1 MEKTNKMEF
10 IMTGFHQDANVRQ
23 YAFQGIASDR
33 TRTDFTVGADL
44 QLIRKYQ
51 IAVQELPLLCR
62 RLLEEHTG
70 EPQTTV
76 VFTEDDMRLFAKN
89 RADAK
94 EEAAHRKKL
103 PRRPPVNNSGR
114 AWRAPGQH

>member
-1 MEKTNKMEF
+1 MEF
-10 IMTGFHQDANVRQ
+10 ILTGFHQDANTRQ

-33 TRTDFTVGADL
+33 TRSEFVVQADL

-62 RLLEEHTG
+62 RLLEEHMIND
-70 EPQTTV
+70 PQPTV

-94 EEAAHRKKL
+94 EQAAQRKKL
-103 PRRPPVNNSGR
+103 PRRPPANNAGR
-114 AWRAPGQH
+114 AWRAPGQI

>member
-1 MEKTNKMEF
+1 MEF
-10 IMTGFHQDANVRQ
+10 ILTGFHQDANMRH

-33 TRTDFTVGADL
+33 TRAEYTVDADI

-62 RLLEEHTG
+62 RLLEEHILND
-70 EPQTTV
+70 PQAHL

-89 RADAK
+89 RTDAK
-94 EEAAHRKKL
+94 EQAAQRKKL

>member
-1 MEKTNKMEF
+1 MEF
-10 IMTGFHQDANVRQ
+10 ILTGFQQDANMRH

-33 TRTDFTVGADL
+33 SRTDFTVGADL

-62 RLLEEHTG
+62 RLLEEHMASDQ
-70 EPQTTV
+70 QTAV
-76 VFTEDDMRLFAKN
+76 VFTEEDMQLFAKN

-94 EEAAHRKKL
+94 ELASHRKKL